1 MDTIKKRMRL
11 LLAVTLVTHALLVHA
26 LLVVAGAAQTQV
38 STPFVIH
45 PELQLYSGDVVEIR
59 FADTLDYLSTAKAQA
74 EGGQR
79 VSAGVAV
86 QSRDRNEW
94 ER

>member
-1 MDTIKKRMRL
+1 LDTIKKRMRL

-45 PELQLYSGDVVEIR
+45 PELQLYSGVEIR